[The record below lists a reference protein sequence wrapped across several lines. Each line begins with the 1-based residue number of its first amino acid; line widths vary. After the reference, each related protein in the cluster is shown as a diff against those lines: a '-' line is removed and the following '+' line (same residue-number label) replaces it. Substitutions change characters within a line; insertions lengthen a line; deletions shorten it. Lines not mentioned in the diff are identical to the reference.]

1 MLLLAAAGAA
11 VLLGVGLGTRFSNPL
26 AFLVAAAGGIGTIIV
41 WRRPF
46 WGFLAIVA
54 AAAAI
59 EPYRLDYADSVTDQI
74 PFFRPLGQ
82 LGLGVP
88 LTVAE
93 LAVLGLI
100 GMMLL
105 KRIGQ
110 RERPVHLGPLFPAV
124 GLYTA
129 FVVYG
134 LFRGLSSGGDA
145 NIAVWES
152 RAQFY
157 PLFIYLLAYNL
168 IESKS
173 QLRQLLWVFLGA
185 VALKGLVGLTRFV
198 FVLKGDLSQTTE
210 VSRVNSLLAHEES
223 LFFAMFLLFGL
234 AVWLLKADRAQL
246 RFIAWTVPLVA
257 FAFLANQR
265 RAGVLTL
272 IFGVLALAVIL
283 YATKPEIRKY
293 IVRVALALLIVL
305 PPYLVAFRNN
315 QSIVG
320 QPARSV
326 LSIYR
331 PDARDAG
338 SNEARVLE
346 DENIVKNIE
355 LSPLSGAGYG
365 KPMKMFVQLPDL
377 SALFSLWEYIPHN
390 NILWVWLRLG
400 MFGFMA
406 FWFMIGRSLVE
417 MTATARRAT
426 DPYIQ
431 AVALLGVGLTV
442 AWVAQGAVDMGLTDV
457 RVTILAAVF
466 LGAVAK
472 SPRLARVPAATAER
486 PIPIAARQIAPA

>member
-1 MLLLAAAGAA
+1 M
-11 VLLGVGLGTRFSNPL
+11 
-26 AFLVAAAGGIGTIIV
+26 
-41 WRRPF
+41 
-46 WGFLAIVA
+46 
-54 AAAAI
+54 
-59 EPYRLDYADSVTDQI
+59 
-74 PFFRPLGQ
+74 
-82 LGLGVP
+82 
-88 LTVAE
+88 
-93 LAVLGLI
+93 
-100 GMMLL
+100 
-105 KRIGQ
+105 
-110 RERPVHLGPLFPAV
+110 
-124 GLYTA
+124 
-129 FVVYG
+129 
-134 LFRGLSSGGDA
+134 
-145 NIAVWES
+145 
-152 RAQFY
+152 
-157 PLFIYLLAYNL
+157 
-168 IESKS
+168 
-173 QLRQLLWVFLGA
+173 
-185 VALKGLVGLTRFV
+185 
-198 FVLKGDLSQTTE
+198 
-210 VSRVNSLLAHEES
+210 
-223 LFFAMFLLFGL
+223 
-234 AVWLLKADRAQL
+234 
-246 RFIAWTVPLVA
+246 
-257 FAFLANQR
+257 
-265 RAGVLTL
+265 